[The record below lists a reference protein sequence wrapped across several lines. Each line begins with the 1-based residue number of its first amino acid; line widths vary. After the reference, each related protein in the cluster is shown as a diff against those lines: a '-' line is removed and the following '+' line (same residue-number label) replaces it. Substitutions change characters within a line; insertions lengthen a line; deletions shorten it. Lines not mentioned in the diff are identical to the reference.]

1 LRDTLD
7 QLVYWVVALAVVVAA
22 WVTLGPI
29 GIITLFAIVSLQAL
43 REYLT
48 LTHTRRGDHWA
59 LLAAFFVVLPFQYI
73 LIGIDWYGMSAIM
86 IPVYA
91 FLGLPIVSVLRG
103 DTTRFMERIAEVQW
117 GLMTCVYCVSYVP
130 ALLTL
135 KIEAYG
141 GRELYLIVFL
151 AVAVQGAALIHAAVR
166 ASLKWQ
172 SDPLH
177 LGWEIGITAFAGAL
191 LGAVLSNLTPFTIAQ
206 ACALGTLIACL
217 GLAGSLV
224 MEAVKRDRNVEHWRR
239 PASSGDGSRGLL
251 DQLER
256 IIFAS
261 PVFFHLV
268 RYWWV
273 V

>member
-1 LRDTLD
+1 MQDTWEQLR
-7 QLVYWVVALAVVVAA
+7 YWTASLAIIVAA
-22 WVTLGPI
+22 GMTFGPI
-29 GIITLFAIVSLQAL
+29 GIVVLSGVVSLQAM

-59 LLAAFFVVLPFQYI
+59 LLTAFFVVLPFQYI

-117 GLMTCVYCVSYVP
+117 GLMTCVYCISYVP
-130 ALLTL
+130 ALLMI
-135 KIEAYG
+135 KIEAYD

-151 AVAVQGAALIHAAVR
+151 VVAVQGAALVYSAIP
-166 ASLKWQ
+166 ASLKRQ
-172 SDPLH
+172 GTRRNI
-177 LGWEIGITAFAGAL
+177 GWETGITALAGAL
-191 LGAVLSNLTPFTIAQ
+191 IGIALSSLTPFTIAQ
-206 ACALGTLIACL
+206 ACALGTLVAGL
-217 GLAGSLV
+217 GMAGSLV
-224 MEAVKRDRNVEHWRR
+224 LEAVKRDRNVEHWRR
-239 PASSGDGSRGLL
+239 PASADDGTRGFL

-268 RYWWV
+268 RYWWAI
-273 V
+273 